1 MNQYKCKN
9 CGANMDINPTMVR
22 LSCPYCG
29 TVYINARPLTIEEL
43 HKSGMVLNNYKIE
56 LKQTESSV
64 VISNPVFC
72 STEQRKAGGV
82 DDTRDIERSINVLS
96 QVSGKSYTL
105 VTGTDI
111 LREYS
116 KVYRSIDKKRWGRV
130 FDGITPWMIAK
141 KDDMII
147 KSKISSGLPGY
158 TISQVI
164 EVDPGVEVLAE
175 KPRLLNP
182 AVWERRDSYSES
194 YCAQKEIQPGESL
207 SDLKPLKERVIRMKN
222 NEVVLDSIERMR
234 MMGEQVHNTFS
245 TNGNPVGLH
254 LNMYISK
261 TGFHV
266 WSSEKEISNRNSSPV
281 SVIDNHVYGMTF
293 NNYGHRNL
301 EDPDQLKAFF
311 LAVIIG
317 MIREAS
323 DWRLYS
329 IYRNHEGYIISFMH
343 SIVQRPVYKE
353 W

>member
-56 LKQTESSV
+56 LKQTDSSV
-64 VISNPVFC
+64 VISNPIFC
-72 STEQRKAGGV
+72 SIDQRKAGGV

-96 QVSGKSYTL
+96 QVSGKSYSL
-105 VTGTDI
+105 VTCTDI
-111 LREYS
+111 LREYN
-116 KVYRSIDKKRWGRV
+116 KVYRSIDKKRWGQI

-164 EVDPGVEVLAE
+164 EIDPGVEVLAE

-182 AVWERRDSYSES
+182 AVWERRDCYSES
-194 YCAQKEIQPGESL
+194 YCAQKEIQPEENL
-207 SDLKPLKERVIRMKN
+207 SDLKPLKEKTVRMKD

-234 MMGEQVHNTFS
+234 MMGEQVLNTFS

-266 WSSEKEISNRNSSPV
+266 WSSERTILRWNSSPV
-281 SVIDNHVYGMTF
+281 SVIDNHVSGMLF
-293 NNYGHRNL
+293 NDYGHKNL
-301 EDPDQLKAFF
+301 EDHDHLKAFF
-311 LAVIIG
+311 LAVIMG

-329 IYRNHEGYIISFMH
+329 IYRNREGYIISFMH
-343 SIVQRPVYKE
+343 SVVQRPVYKE